1 MTTKQKMKRFFIYSI
16 ALLIWAGKSP
26 AQSVLNGSFEYHNAI
41 ACDEMLYDEYNA
53 ASSASTAYGLGGHY
67 TFVNASCTT
76 LFGGEDIGYSLPIHG
91 SWTLSIY
98 NWDTL
103 SIVDSYL
110 TMQLSAPLNPGNWYR
125 LTFYSKAPLGP
136 PPPWIYAEGS
146 RIKLGISNT
155 ATTFGDFIYE
165 APRADSNWTQQS
177 VVFQAPNN
185 GQYLSIET
193 IEESGRYGIQL
204 DHFVL
209 STDTTSAIAELNGR
223 TPKLLRIVDILGKET
238 TAKANTPLFYLYD
251 DGTVEKK
258 MIYRDE

>member
-1 MTTKQKMKRFFIYSI
+1 MKRFFIYSI

-26 AQSVLNGSFEYHNAI
+26 AQSVLNGSFEYHNAT
-41 ACDEMLYDEYNA
+41 ACDEMDNMDFNFY
-53 ASSASTAYGLGGHY
+53 STGIKAYGFIGRFTY
-67 TFVNASCTT
+67 VNDSCVNI
-76 LFGGEDIGYSLPIHG
+76 FGEDTHYSIPFHNNW
-91 SWTLSIY
+91 SLSIY
-98 NWDTL
+98 NWDTIPMGVSAL
-103 SIVDSYL
+103 SQL
-110 TMQLSAPLNPGNWYR
+110 TIQLSAPLIQGDWYK

-136 PPPWIYAEGS
+136 PPPAIYCEGS
-146 RIKLGISNT
+146 RIQLGI
-155 ATTFGDFIYE
+155 ATSATDFGDFIYE

-193 IEESGRYGIQL
+193 IEESGKYGIQL

-209 STDTTSAIAELNGR
+209 STDTTSAITELNGR

-238 TAKANTPLFYLYD
+238 TAKPNSPLFYLYE

>member
-1 MTTKQKMKRFFIYSI
+1 MKRFFIYNI

-26 AQSVLNGSFEYHNAI
+26 AQSVLNGSFEYHNAP
-41 ACDEMLYDEYNA
+41 ACQEIVGYSDFNYY
-53 ASSASTAYGLGGHY
+53 SSGPTAYDYIGHY
-67 TFVNASCTT
+67 KYVNASCTT
-76 LFGGEDIGYSLPIHG
+76 LAGEDVVYSLPVHG
-91 SWTLSIY
+91 NWLLHIY

-103 SIVDSYL
+103 GSLALTKL
-110 TMQLSAPLNPGNWYR
+110 TMQLSSPLSLGDWYK
-125 LTFYSKAPLGP
+125 LTFYSKALLGP
-136 PPPWIYAEGS
+136 PPPWVYAEGS
-146 RIKLGISNT
+146 RVQLGI
-155 ATTFGDFIYE
+155 ATSATDFGDFIYE

-193 IEESGRYGIQL
+193 IEESGKYGIQL